1 MQQPNYGQPM
11 GGCPQTLR
19 RQASFSGIVEFWDF
33 YGFLVLLGCSCSR
46 NKDLIHHVDEETKIQ
61 SKRWGSGPRKPDR
74 LLIPT
79 GITVDTKQK
88 KPSLAADPSLPRF
101 FFENICRYGAPQQGG
116 YGPMGGAPGPD
127 PRYAPYGQPQPSYG
141 GRVFRHQVW
150 PVHDGRR

>member
-79 GITVDTKQK
+79 GITVDTKQRSHPWLPIPHFHAFLRK
-88 KPSLAADPSLPRF
+88 HLQVWGPSAGRLRPHGRRTGARSALRSLRAASAQLRRTSLPSPSLASA
-101 FFENICRYGAPQQGG
+101 
-116 YGPMGGAPGPD
+116 
-127 PRYAPYGQPQPSYG
+127 
-141 GRVFRHQVW
+141 
-150 PVHDGRR
+150 